1 MKSVKLFIASSFFSF
16 LISSCSVQQFGVN
29 TTTMPFQ
36 NGGRVWGEKTE
47 KYGKDSVRLT
57 RKKQNDLHVFGINV
71 KNSDV
76 KKMVDELNA
85 KSYTIETKSNLWL
98 YILTCGIVDSKIV
111 KVIKREN

>member
-1 MKSVKLFIASSFFSF
+1 M
-16 LISSCSVQQFGVN
+16 N
-29 TTTMPFQ
+29 TTTVPFQ

-47 KYGKDSVRLT
+47 KCGKDSFRLT
-57 RKKQNDLHVFGINV
+57 CKKQNDLHVFGINV

-76 KKMVDELNA
+76 KKMVEELNA

-111 KVIKREN
+111 KVIKRDN

>member
-1 MKSVKLFIASSFFSF
+1 MKSVKLFIAGSFFSF

-29 TTTMPFQ
+29 TTTTPFQ
-36 NGGRVWGEKTE
+36 NGGRVWGEKTA
-47 KYGKDSVRLT
+47 KDSLSLT
-57 RKKQNDLHVFGINV
+57 SKKQNDLHVFGINV